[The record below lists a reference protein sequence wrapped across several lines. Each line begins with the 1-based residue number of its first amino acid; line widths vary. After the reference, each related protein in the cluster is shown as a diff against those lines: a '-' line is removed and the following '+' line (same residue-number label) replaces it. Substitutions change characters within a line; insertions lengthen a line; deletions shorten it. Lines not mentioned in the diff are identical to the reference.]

1 MAVNRHILLSLIV
14 LMLLFAMP
22 PPNSFAQSYKW
33 ENFSEP
39 FTTKIRVDRPIQIE
53 ITLPQTILEHN
64 TKIPMIVRH
73 EGLGRSGIGTVKG
86 LITVNDQPTWR
97 GYWIGDY
104 PGSETYTI
112 LIDVKYLKAGSN
124 IVYFRAKRNIA
135 YKSTFMITGLRFDLA
150 RLKGI
155 EPQIATSKPP
165 SESIRQESNLPK
177 AKYPEDKTPPK
188 IIITSHD
195 TTRGIRPV
203 QDLKKV
209 SISGRATDEH
219 GIVEITVNN
228 KDARFDEAGHF
239 ETEVY
244 LKVGKNRIVVS
255 AMDIYENRAHK
266 EFTITRLASKTAVKP
281 KPDKAAAANF
291 YALVIGNNNYK
302 HLKKLQTAKNDA
314 IKVAETLKGRYG
326 FNTNLLLD
334 ADRNTIL
341 DAINNFRG
349 ILQPDDQFLIYYAG
363 HGNFDNIA
371 GKAYWLPIDAQ
382 KDNDKNWIIVDTVTS
397 NIKRISSNHVLI
409 VADSCYSGTFTRAS
423 SLAKLESAQ
432 KRIVYL
438 KKMQKKRSRTLLAS
452 GGNEPVTDIGGGE
465 NSIFAKA
472 FLVGLNQMD
481 LDEFTAEE
489 LYIQYIKEMV
499 AGSSDQTPEYNI
511 IRNSG
516 HEGGDFVFK
525 RKK

>member
-1 MAVNRHILLSLIV
+1 MAVNRNTLLSLMV
-14 LMLLFAMP
+14 LMLFSVLP
-22 PPNSFAQSYKW
+22 PQNSFAQSYKW
-33 ENFSEP
+33 ENFMAP
-39 FTTKIRVDRPIQIE
+39 FKTKIRVDRPIQIE
-53 ITLPQTILEHN
+53 ITLPETILKHN
-64 TKIPMIVRH
+64 KKIPLIVKNK
-73 EGLGRSGIGTVKG
+73 GLGRSGIGTVKG

-104 PGSETYTI
+104 PGSESYKVF
-112 LIDVKYLKAGSN
+112 IDAKYLKAGSN
-124 IVYFRAKRNIA
+124 IVYFRAKRDIA
-135 YKSTFMITGLRFDLA
+135 YKSSFTITELRFDLA
-150 RLKGI
+150 NLKGI
-155 EPQIATSKPP
+155 ETQVAASKPP
-165 SESIRQESNLPK
+165 SDSIRQESKLAK
-177 AKYPEDKTPPK
+177 AKYPEDKTPPE
-188 IIITSHD
+188 IMISSHD
-195 TTRGIRPV
+195 TSRGIRPV
-203 QDLKKV
+203 QNLKKV
-209 SISGRATDEH
+209 SISGRATDAS

-228 KDARFDEAGHF
+228 KDASFDEAGHF

-244 LKVGKNRIVVS
+244 LKVGQNRIVVG
-255 AMDIYENRAHK
+255 AMDVYENRARK
-266 EFTITRLASKTAVKP
+266 EFTITRLAPKTAP
-281 KPDKAAAANF
+281 KASLDKAAAANF
-291 YALVIGNNNYK
+291 YALVIGNNDYK

-314 IKVAETLKGRYG
+314 IKVAETLKHRYG
-326 FNTNLLLD
+326 FNTHLLLD
-334 ADRNTIL
+334 ADRNAIL
-341 DAINNFRG
+341 DAINNYRG
-349 ILQPDDQFLIYYAG
+349 ILRQDDQFLIYYAG
-363 HGNFDNIA
+363 HGNFDRIA

-382 KDNDKNWIIVDTVTS
+382 KNNDKNWIIVDTVTS

-452 GGNEPVTDIGGGE
+452 GGNEPVTDLGGGE

-472 FLVGLNQMD
+472 FLVGLNNMD
-481 LDEFTAEE
+481 LEEFTAEE